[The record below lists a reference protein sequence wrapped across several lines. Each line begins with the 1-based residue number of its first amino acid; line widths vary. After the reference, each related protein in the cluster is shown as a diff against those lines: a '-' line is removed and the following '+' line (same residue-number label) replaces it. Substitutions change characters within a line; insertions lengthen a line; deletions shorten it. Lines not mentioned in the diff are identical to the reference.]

1 MSVKV
6 RNVVIALLLMVSLAL
21 SFGAGCTIGAGAA
34 SNPDE
39 SLDVIE
45 QAWDFIF
52 SDYVELD
59 RLNAETLSQA
69 AIEAMVT
76 AIDDPYTSF
85 LAAEDYQLSMTS
97 LEGGF
102 SGIGAQV
109 TVKDEQLTIIAPLP
123 NSPAFKAGI
132 KAGDIILEID
142 GQPASGMS
150 IVEAVLII
158 RGPKGTAVK
167 LLILHQSENLPQETE
182 IIRDNIEL
190 PSVSFDM
197 RDEIA
202 YIKIAHFS
210 ERTNQELSPVWQTM
224 TEQAAAGIIID
235 LRRNPGGM
243 LASVVDV
250 ASNFLDEGVV
260 VRVVDNQGKQSV
272 LNVESGGAGI
282 ELPMVV
288 LTDNYSASGSEV
300 LSGTLQDYG
309 RATVAGTR
317 TFGKGSVNA
326 LRRLKDGSGLYL
338 TVARWLTPNGRL
350 IEGEGLVPDY
360 ELELQG
366 EAAIQWAVDYFR
378 RTR

>member
-6 RNVVIALLLMVSLAL
+6 RNVVIALVLVASLAL
-21 SFGAGCTIGAGAA
+21 SFGAGCTIGAGATP
-34 SNPDE
+34 SPDE

-102 SGIGAQV
+102 GGIGAQV

-123 NSPAFKAGI
+123 NSPALKAGI
-132 KAGDIILEID
+132 RAGDIILEID
-142 GQPASGMS
+142 GEPASGMS
-150 IVEAVLII
+150 IAEAVLTI
-158 RGPKGTAVK
+158 RGPKGTVVK
-167 LLILHQSENLPQETE
+167 LLVLHQGENLPQEIE
-182 IIRDNIEL
+182 IVRDDIEL
-190 PSVSFDM
+190 PSVSFEM

-210 ERTNQELSPVWQTM
+210 ERTNQELSPVWQSM
-224 TEQAAAGIIID
+224 TEQGAAGIIID
-235 LRRNPGGM
+235 LRRNPGG
-243 LASVVDV
+243 LLSSVVDV
-250 ASNFLDEGVV
+250 ASNFLEEGIVV
-260 VRVVDNQGKQSV
+260 KVVDNQGKESV
-272 LNVESGGAGI
+272 LNVKSGGAGI
-282 ELPMVV
+282 DLPIVM
-288 LTDNYSASGSEV
+288 LTDNHSASGSEV

-309 RATVAGTR
+309 RATIAGTQ

-350 IEGEGLVPDY
+350 IEGEGLAPDY

-366 EAAIQWAVDYFR
+366 EEAIQWAVDFLR